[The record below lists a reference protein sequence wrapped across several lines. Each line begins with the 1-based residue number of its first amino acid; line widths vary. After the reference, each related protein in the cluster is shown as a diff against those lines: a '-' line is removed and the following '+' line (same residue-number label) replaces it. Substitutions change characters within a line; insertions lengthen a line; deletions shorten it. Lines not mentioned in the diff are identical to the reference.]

1 MRIKINF
8 RSANNKF
15 ELPINYNHLITGLIY
30 STLATSSHDFSSFL
44 HDRGYKLGN
53 KRFKLFTYSQLD
65 FKDWKVKPGND
76 CTKIVSFKPA
86 AELLVSSPVK
96 EFVNH
101 LAQGLLNRD
110 EFRLGKEEFWAE
122 SVEILKQPDLSKR
135 VKFICLSPIV
145 SATKVERNGKLSPY
159 YYRHD
164 DKDLEG
170 AIKDNLLKKYQ
181 LVHGETPHSDEL
193 KLEFDQDY
201 IERKG
206 DKIYKLIDFKGTK
219 IKGILAPFVVEGS
232 PQLIEIGYEAGFG
245 EKGSM
250 GFGMV
255 EVVDK

>member
-1 MRIKINF
+1 M
-8 RSANNKF
+8 
-15 ELPINYNHLITGLIY
+15 
-30 STLATSSHDFSSFL
+30 

-53 KRFKLFTYSQLD
+53 KRFKLFTYSQLT
-65 FKDWKVKPGND
+65 FEDWKVKPGGD
-76 CTKIVSFKPA
+76 QTKIVSFQPKA
-86 AELLVSSPVK
+86 KLFISSPIK

-110 EFRLGKEEFWAE
+110 KFRLGKEEFWAQ
-122 SVEILKQPDLSKR
+122 SVEILKQPDFFENT
-135 VKFICLSPIV
+135 KFICLSPVV
-145 SATKVERNGKLSPY
+145 SATMVERKGKLSPY

-170 AIKDNLLKKYQ
+170 AIKGNLLKKYQ
-181 LVHGETPHSDEL
+181 LVHGQMPRSDRL
-193 KLEFDQDY
+193 KLKFDQDY

-232 PQLIEIGYEAGFG
+232 PELIKIGYEAGFG

-255 EVVDK
+255 EVVSS